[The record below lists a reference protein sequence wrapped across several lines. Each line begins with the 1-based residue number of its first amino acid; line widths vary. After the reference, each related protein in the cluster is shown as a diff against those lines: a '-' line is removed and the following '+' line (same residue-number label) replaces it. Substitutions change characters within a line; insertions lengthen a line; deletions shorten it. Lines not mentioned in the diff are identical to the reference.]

1 MSDQAALSPNHEAK
15 RQALV
20 DAAIHVL
27 WHDGVEA
34 CTARSIA
41 DASPLTK
48 SALQYYFDDVDEI
61 IDLAF
66 RHLMDE
72 YFTRFQKAAIDASD
86 PINAL
91 WGAIEGYLTHGAER
105 PGRAPLLWFD
115 YHVHSLRR
123 GDSTMAAELTMR
135 TYEFFAELVA
145 ATEVDAPEERARI
158 LFSALIG
165 LVVVDSLEP
174 REASQTIADLGASLG
189 LPTPR

>member
-1 MSDQAALSPNHEAK
+1 MTEPAAFSANHAAK

-34 CTARSIA
+34 CTARAIA

-48 SALQYYFDDVDEI
+48 SALHYYFDDVDEI
-61 IDLAF
+61 LDLAF

-72 YFTRFQKAAIDASD
+72 YISRFQKAAIDAPD
-86 PINAL
+86 PVTAL
-91 WGAIEGYLTHGAER
+91 WGAVEQYVAHGAER

-123 GDSTMAAELTMR
+123 GETATAAELTLR
-135 TYEFFAELVA
+135 TQRFFEELVE
-145 ATEVDAPEERARI
+145 ATGVANGTERGRV
-158 LFSALIG
+158 LFAALIG
-165 LVVVDSLEP
+165 QVVVGSLEP
-174 REASQTIADLGASLG
+174 RDLDASVAELGASLG
-189 LPTPR
+189 LPSPH

>member
-1 MSDQAALSPNHEAK
+1 MTEPVALSANHEVK

-27 WHDGVEA
+27 WHEGVEA
-34 CTARSIA
+34 CTARAIA

-48 SALQYYFDDVDEI
+48 SALHYYFDDVDEI
-61 IDLAF
+61 LDLAF

-72 YFTRFQKAAIDASD
+72 YMSRFQKAAIDAPD
-86 PINAL
+86 PV
-91 WGAIEGYLTHGAER
+91 GAVWAAIDQYLTHGAER

-123 GDSTMAAELTMR
+123 GETVMAAELTLR
-135 TYEFFAELVA
+135 SQRFFEELVA
-145 ATEVDAPEERARI
+145 ATGVENGTQRGRI

-165 LVVVDSLEP
+165 QVVVGSLEP
-174 REASQTIADLGASLG
+174 RSSAEDIADLAASLG
-189 LPTPR
+189 LPLPG